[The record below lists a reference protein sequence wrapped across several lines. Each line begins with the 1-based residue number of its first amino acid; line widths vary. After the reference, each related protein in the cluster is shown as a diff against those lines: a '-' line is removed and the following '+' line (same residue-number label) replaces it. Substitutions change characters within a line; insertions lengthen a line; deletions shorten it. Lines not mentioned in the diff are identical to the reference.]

1 MYPKNLMYTEEHEWI
16 RLAGKRG
23 VIGITGFAQEQLGD
37 VVFVELPAIDEVINK
52 GESFG
57 VIESV
62 KTVSDLYMPVSGK
75 IMSINEGLN
84 DSPELVNEDPYGNGW
99 LIEIEL
105 LDESQLKELMDSET
119 YKNNLE

>member
-1 MYPKNLMYTEEHEWI
+1 MYPKNLMYSEDHEWI
-16 RLAGKRG
+16 RLDGEQG

-37 VVFVELPAIDEVINK
+37 VVFVELPAVDDVINK

-75 IMSINEGLN
+75 IVLINDGLN
-84 DSPELVNEDPYGNGW
+84 DNPELVNEDPYGGGW
-99 LIEIEL
+99 MIEIEL
-105 LDESQLKELMDSET
+105 LDEAQLEELMDSEA
-119 YKNNLE
+119 YQNSLE